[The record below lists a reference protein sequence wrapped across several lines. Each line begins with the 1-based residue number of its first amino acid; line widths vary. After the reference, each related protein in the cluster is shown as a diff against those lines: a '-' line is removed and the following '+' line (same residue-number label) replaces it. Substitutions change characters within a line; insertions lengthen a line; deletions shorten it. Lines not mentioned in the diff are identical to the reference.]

1 MMNIPTLSYRERAAV
16 DAHYRAMSVG
26 GVAYDAWLAALRAYG
41 DDSPTARQRL
51 NQIIATYH

>member
-41 DDSPTARQRL
+41 DDSPSACQRL